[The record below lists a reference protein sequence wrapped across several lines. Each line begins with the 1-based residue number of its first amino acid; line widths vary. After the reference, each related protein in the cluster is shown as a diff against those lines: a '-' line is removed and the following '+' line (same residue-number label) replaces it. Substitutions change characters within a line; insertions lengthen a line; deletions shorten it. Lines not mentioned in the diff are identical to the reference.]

1 MEDLIKAL
9 QILLPYVDEYGKQYP
24 TTCEHDVLY
33 VNCLDLT
40 NMEAST
46 VRELAKLGFMP
57 GLGDDDYDTVKD
69 ALGEDFAM
77 SGDYENITDEQW
89 ALIKDDIYGAFFSY
103 HFGSN

>member
-9 QILLPYVDEYGKQYP
+9 QILLPYTDEYGKKYP

-46 VRELAKLGFMP
+46 VRELAKLGFDP
-57 GLGDDDYDTVKD
+57 GLDYDYDTIES
-69 ALGEDFAM
+69 ALGHDFAIN
-77 SGDYENITDEQW
+77 GDYENITDEQW
-89 ALIKDDIYGAFFSY
+89 ALIKNDIYGAFHSY
-103 HFGSN
+103 RFGSN

>member
-9 QILLPYVDEYGKQYP
+9 QILLPYVDEHGKQYP
-24 TTCEHDVLY
+24 TACEHDVLY
-33 VNCLDLT
+33 VNSLDLT

-57 GLGDDDYDTVKD
+57 GLDSDYDIVEE
-69 ALGEDFAM
+69 ALGHEFAI

-89 ALIKDDIYGAFFSY
+89 ALIKNDIYGAFFSY
-103 HFGSN
+103 RFGSN